1 MTSPLPTQA
10 RVPARPFLKWAGG
23 KGRLITQYGPHFP
36 QNFGAYYEPFL
47 GGGAIF
53 FHLQPEQ
60 AVLSDVNPELVN
72 VYTCVRDRI
81 DDVLKYLE
89 THACQHGHDYY
100 YQIRALNPS
109 LPAERAARFI
119 YLNRTCFNGL
129 YRENSKGQF
138 NVPMGR
144 YKKPKICD
152 VVLLKAVS
160 EVLQAVQ
167 IHQQPF
173 ETILEVAQSA
183 QDFVYFDP
191 PYHPISAT
199 SDFTAYSKGAFTA
212 KDQTKLAQVF
222 AELASRGVQVMLSNS
237 DCSFIRDL
245 YQSFNIYSIQAARA
259 INSNPQKR
267 GKITEVLVTSW

>member
-1 MTSPLPTQA
+1 MTSALPTQA
-10 RVPARPFLKWAGG
+10 RPPARPFLKWAGG
-23 KGRLITQYGPHFP
+23 KGRLIAQYRPHFP
-36 QNFGAYYEPFL
+36 QHFGAYYEPFL
-47 GGGAIF
+47 GGGAVF
-53 FHLQPEQ
+53 FYLQPEQ

-72 VYTCVRDRI
+72 VYTCVRDQI

-100 YQIRALNPS
+100 YRIRALSPS
-109 LPAERAARFI
+109 TPAERAARFI

-152 VVLLKAVS
+152 PVLLKAVS
-160 EVLQAVQ
+160 DVLQAVQ
-167 IHQQPF
+167 IRQQPF
-173 ETILEVAQSA
+173 ETILKVAQSN

-212 KDQTKLAQVF
+212 EDQTKLAQVF
-222 AELASRGVQVMLSNS
+222 TELASRGVQVMLSNS
-237 DCSFIRDL
+237 DCPFIRDL
-245 YQSFNIYSIQAARA
+245 YQAFNIYSVQAARA